1 MRTTALVTGYI
12 EASLFTLLGVRCVLS
27 WLRQHD
33 RASATLA
40 FATVLFGLSS
50 LIGAITTTLYDSTK
64 GQIPPR
70 GLGIVSSVIGLLA
83 IYGFLLFLTNFI
95 PFPQWLSAL
104 FGLGTVFWIVM
115 AVIERPDI
123 TFDKNFQRIPIP
135 GVHNPIHYITYLGA
149 VLAYYAVVLGIL
161 WIAFFVNGLRL
172 EGLARLR
179 MLLIAGGFLMLFVA
193 IGLIPRILFGKP
205 DTGTNKAIITTV
217 EYLAIISAPLLLVG
231 FSPPRWLS
239 ARYSPPAPA

>member
-12 EASLFTLLGVRCVLS
+12 EAALFTLLGVRCVLS

-40 FATVLFGLSS
+40 TATVLFGLSS

-64 GQIPPR
+64 GEIAPR
-70 GLGIVSSVIGLLA
+70 GIGIVSSIIGLLA

-104 FGLGTVFWIVM
+104 FGFGTVFWIVM
-115 AVIERPDI
+115 SIIERPDI
-123 TFDKNFQRIPIP
+123 TFDANFHRVPIP

-161 WIAFFVNGLRL
+161 WVAFFVNGLRL
-172 EGLARLR
+172 ESLARLR
-179 MLLIAGGFLMLFVA
+179 MLLIAGGFFLLFVA

-231 FSPPRWLS
+231 FSPPKWLS
-239 ARYSPPAPA
+239 ARYSPPASA